1 MSDSTGRAR
10 RNNGSISGAN
20 GRVVGVLLD
29 RRAQAKLLKGR
40 DREKM
45 GSMIGKQ
52 AFDVL
57 GIAPT
62 DDGREIR
69 AAFLRLA
76 RIYHPDRFAGLP
88 EDVRVEAER
97 RMKEAT
103 AAYEKLRA
111 RTPSK
116 PVSSRKES
124 DEIKRRARQYR
135 DAIEA
140 KRSAEEKDRARW
152 RRWDEVELRAKQKA
166 ALEADLAARIS
177 EEVNGVI
184 PDEDHPIEGRPPT
197 PLDGKGGAKRDSLG
211 QRLDAARRGE
221 TAPLAVRRAR

>member
-69 AAFLRLA
+69 ADESNIKQGLHYFNNTALPASTIPIDSPACPRT
-76 RIYHPDRFAGLP
+76 FA
-88 EDVRVEAER
+88 
-97 RMKEAT
+97 
-103 AAYEKLRA
+103 
-111 RTPSK
+111 
-116 PVSSRKES
+116 SRP
-124 DEIKRRARQYR
+124 
-135 DAIEA
+135 
-140 KRSAEEKDRARW
+140 
-152 RRWDEVELRAKQKA
+152 
-166 ALEADLAARIS
+166 
-177 EEVNGVI
+177 NG
-184 PDEDHPIEGRPPT
+184 
-197 PLDGKGGAKRDSLG
+197 A
-211 QRLDAARRGE
+211 
-221 TAPLAVRRAR
+221 